1 MSSAACN
8 NSQFT
13 HGALFETA
21 RPLDLDQ
28 IPPDLTILV
37 FAAGQATEASWRQT
51 QD

>member
-1 MSSAACN
+1 MKSAAGN
-8 NSQFT
+8 NLQFT

-28 IPPDLTILV
+28 ILPDLTSLV
-37 FAAGQATEASWRQT
+37 FAAGQVTEASWRQT